1 LYPYYVIVGIKC
13 EQKKEKICI
22 MQIGSKKM
30 ELAERQTSMGGNG
43 NGVYKHSAGEN
54 WASEV
59 SR

>member
-1 LYPYYVIVGIKC
+1 
-13 EQKKEKICI
+13 